1 MAAKKIKPTVE
12 SQLESGQG
20 GGGMGMTR
28 HYGKNV
34 PTRDTKLEFGTVP
47 RPVVDPNAK
56 NKGQMQFKGSTAFVG
71 KEKATM
77 FDRARQLFRRM
88 GQQ

>member
-28 HYGKNV
+28 HFGKSV
-34 PTRDTKLEFGTVP
+34 PTKDTKLEFGKVP
-47 RPVVDPNAK
+47 RPVVDPKAK

-77 FDRARQLFRRM
+77 FDRARALLRRV